1 MFIRTDMVRAKIG
14 KDTIVKGKTIYPV
27 KHEALRG
34 NLHDDAFAARIYHVA
49 EILLNEIGFR
59 RCVIRFDDFFTD
71 NGFNR
76 ADEAGF
82 KSGIFQNGTCL
93 LYTSPYDSDGRK
105 LWN

>member
-1 MFIRTDMVRAKIG
+1 MT
-14 KDTIVKGKTIYPV
+14 T
-27 KHEALRG
+27 HS
-34 NLHDDAFAARIYHVA
+34 AARIYHVA

-82 KSGIFQNGTCL
+82 KSEFSRMERTI
-93 LYTSPYDSDGRK
+93 
-105 LWN
+105 